1 MTDKEDRASQLFGV
15 ARTPKD
21 APDTVDDEKD
31 KDQEASS
38 SPQLEGATQVS
49 DEAETKDSPPS
60 DSRASGNGISTPP
73 YDRPTETTE
82 AIPEKVEDAPPTISR
97 QDETASIER
106 PTDPPSPPVNPI
118 QTVERETQPRT
129 SYAESLAKVQIRV
142 VGCGQ
147 CGSQIAGT
155 FMHEKPEYVPTRRAD
170 YYPIKSV
177 AFDTDDAITQIL
189 AREWGWE
196 RRENIFVLPMPSA
209 HYLTDRIIQGEGF
222 SSQDQTRA
230 VLFVQEQQGGVGGQ
244 PFLGRLAAES
254 TLMSDSNFVQSDVFS
269 LRDRIRDS
277 LRAQDFTKGILLT
290 CNSLTGGT
298 GTGFSPVVTRF
309 MREKV
314 GFSSDL
320 TLNISIL
327 PGERETREQNY
338 PKSILASLHNLLT
351 SQTETGGIVDSVII
365 IDNDA
370 LARICPP
377 DKRRG
382 FDVYNQMIRDMIAP
396 IILAPIGM
404 YNQPSLTSSLDT
416 ADIRRWIRGGAGFD
430 KPELSTVGYA
440 TLPTNVFTNGILSRF
455 SGRKSRSV
463 KVRQGLELL
472 ADKALS
478 QFMLGS
484 EGEDPRP
491 NIGGVGVLFGP
502 PNFFDMVDITDIDYL
517 MDYLQQKLKLPR
529 FRKPD
534 CLKFPISSANKFD
547 YVGLTVLVS
556 GITSSPR
563 LERICETALEGE
575 WTNTYAQ
582 YKTIADR
589 IRDIDESVIEDMMI
603 GEIRDAL
610 NVER

>member
-1 MTDKEDRASQLFGV
+1 VADREDRASQLFGV
-15 ARTPKD
+15 GRTPND
-21 APDTVDDEKD
+21 APGPADEQKD
-31 KDQEASS
+31 KENEASD
-38 SPQLEGATQVS
+38 G
-49 DEAETKDSPPS
+49 PPS
-60 DSRASGNGISTPP
+60 
-73 YDRPTETTE
+73 
-82 AIPEKVEDAPPTISR
+82 EDAAKTPEQVGPIDSHHSNADSSENDDIEETDFEESPADDTSTTIPGEPGTGSR
-97 QDETASIER
+97 TPFS
-106 PTDPPSPPVNPI
+106 
-118 QTVERETQPRT
+118 
-129 SYAESLAKVQIRV
+129 ESLAKVQIRV

-155 FMHEKPEYVPTRRAD
+155 FLQDKPEYVPTKRSD

-189 AREWGWE
+189 PREWDWQL
-196 RRENIFVLPMPSA
+196 RENIFVLPMPSA
-209 HYLTDRIIQGEGF
+209 QYLTDRINQGKDF
-222 SSQDQTRA
+222 STQEQSRA
-230 VLFVQEQQGGVGGQ
+230 VLFLQEQQGGVGGQ

-254 TLMSDSNFVQSDVFS
+254 ALMSDSHFVQSDNFS
-269 LRDRIRDS
+269 LRDRIRDI

-298 GTGFSPVVTRF
+298 GTGFSPVVTNF

-327 PGERETREQNY
+327 PSERETKEQNY
-338 PKSILASLHNLLT
+338 PKSILASLYNLLT

-370 LARICPP
+370 LARYSPP
-377 DKRRG
+377 DKRKG
-382 FDVYNQMIRDMIAP
+382 FDVYNQMVRDMIAP
-396 IILAPIGM
+396 LVLAPIGM
-404 YNQPSLTSSLDT
+404 YNDTSLTSSLDT

-430 KPELSTVGYA
+430 KPELATVGYA
-440 TLPTNVFTNGILSRF
+440 TLPTKAFTNGIVSKF
-455 SGRKSRSV
+455 SGQKRSPT
-463 KVRQGLELL
+463 KVREGMESL

-478 QFMLGS
+478 QFMLGC

-491 NIGGVGVLFGP
+491 NVGGVGILFGP
-502 PNFFDMVDITDIDYL
+502 PDFFDMVDITDIDYL

-534 CLKFPISSANKFD
+534 CLKFPVSSANKID
-547 YVGLTVLVS
+547 YVGLTILVS

-563 LERICETALEGE
+563 LERICENALEGE

-610 NVER
+610 DIGR